1 MNDILK
7 AVKEQGDINSR
18 LRQDLSQL
26 RQEVQG
32 STLSVATQVKK
43 FKTESEYKW
52 KYEGN
57 RVQFSLNSE
66 LLEDLIHTI
75 WTLDYS
81 KTDYARKKIG
91 DIKDKIAK
99 RNKLIEMA
107 DEGGWVTVS
116 NKPYCS

>member
-1 MNDILK
+1 MDLDNSSQEPDVSLNDILK

-43 FKTESEYKW
+43 LKTESEYKW

-66 LLEDLIHTI
+66 LLEDLNHTI
-75 WTLDYS
+75 WALDYS
-81 KTDYARKKIG
+81 KTDYAREKNRRIQG
-91 DIKDKIAK
+91 QD
-99 RNKLIEMA
+99 
-107 DEGGWVTVS
+107 
-116 NKPYCS
+116 C